1 MFKFLDNID
10 HNLYERYLTLER
22 NIKARSNSFY
32 DAYLDL
38 QEHFVKLV
46 LAEQAFEIKVQETCG
61 AILRKAEVRAFFM
74 ETLQIDEYTYNKMQD
89 YTLKV
94 NAHKHKGEK
103 TVQIET
109 IVNYLRV
116 FYNAASAYA
125 NSKAMDVDEFD
136 ASYYISI
143 FGIFEKENSELR
155 CEMQQLK
162 EELATSVAEG
172 KLKDSDIATYQG
184 LLSRSALDKL
194 SLEEQNAELHKQISK
209 LKDIKLSSMEDK
221 LNRTIEMLLSLQESV
236 VENRAVSYAVGDT
249 ICGSERFK
257 EYVDQAKENINIDN
271 IFGKIDNQNE
281 LINQVAEKLNGI
293 SIKDLYALA
302 RRTWQYQ
309 DYEMAQKYYNHISL
323 LNPMD
328 WEAPFCASLC
338 GEMGRDIVSE
348 WEHKPSTVFGY
359 YKSTVYY
366 LLGIDLADK
375 EKVDAITNASRIFMD
390 VLKRY
395 EDVYTKPENTSQLDK
410 YAPTFKSEIQ
420 NTYVNMIQ
428 LLSEI
433 PIASFDEIIADVSVR
448 HPFDVKKKKS
458 NH

>member
-1 MFKFLDNID
+1 MFDFLENID
-10 HNLYERYLTLER
+10 HNLYERNLTLER

-32 DAYLDL
+32 DSYLDL

-61 AILRKAEVRAFFM
+61 AILRKADVRAYFM

-89 YTLKV
+89 CTLKV
-94 NAHKHKGEK
+94 NSHKHKGEK

-125 NSKAMDVDEFD
+125 NSKAIEVDCFD
-136 ASYYISI
+136 ANYYISI

-184 LLSRSALDKL
+184 LLSRSELDKL

-257 EYVDQAKENINIDN
+257 AYVEKAKESIN
-271 IFGKIDNQNE
+271 
-281 LINQVAEKLNGI
+281 NG
-293 SIKDLYALA
+293 
-302 RRTWQYQ
+302 
-309 DYEMAQKYYNHISL
+309 
-323 LNPMD
+323 
-328 WEAPFCASLC
+328 
-338 GEMGRDIVSE
+338 
-348 WEHKPSTVFGY
+348 
-359 YKSTVYY
+359 
-366 LLGIDLADK
+366 
-375 EKVDAITNASRIFMD
+375 
-390 VLKRY
+390 
-395 EDVYTKPENTSQLDK
+395 
-410 YAPTFKSEIQ
+410 
-420 NTYVNMIQ
+420 
-428 LLSEI
+428 
-433 PIASFDEIIADVSVR
+433 
-448 HPFDVKKKKS
+448 
-458 NH
+458 

>member
-1 MFKFLDNID
+1 MFNFLDSIN

-103 TVQIET
+103 SVQIET

-125 NSKAMDVDEFD
+125 NSKAMDVDGFD

-162 EELATSVAEG
+162 EELATSVEEG

-184 LLSRSALDKL
+184 LLSRSELDKL
-194 SLEEQNAELHKQISK
+194 SLEEQNAELHRQISK

-257 EYVDQAKENINIDN
+257 AYVEKAKESIN
-271 IFGKIDNQNE
+271 
-281 LINQVAEKLNGI
+281 NG
-293 SIKDLYALA
+293 
-302 RRTWQYQ
+302 
-309 DYEMAQKYYNHISL
+309 
-323 LNPMD
+323 
-328 WEAPFCASLC
+328 
-338 GEMGRDIVSE
+338 
-348 WEHKPSTVFGY
+348 
-359 YKSTVYY
+359 
-366 LLGIDLADK
+366 
-375 EKVDAITNASRIFMD
+375 
-390 VLKRY
+390 
-395 EDVYTKPENTSQLDK
+395 
-410 YAPTFKSEIQ
+410 
-420 NTYVNMIQ
+420 
-428 LLSEI
+428 
-433 PIASFDEIIADVSVR
+433 
-448 HPFDVKKKKS
+448 
-458 NH
+458 

>member
-1 MFKFLDNID
+1 MFNFLDSID

-46 LAEQAFEIKVQETCG
+46 LADQAFEIKVQETCG
-61 AILRKAEVRAFFM
+61 AILRKAEVKAYFM
-74 ETLQIDEYTYNKMQD
+74 ESLRLDEYTYNKMQD

-116 FYNAASAYA
+116 FYNAVSAYA
-125 NSKAMDVDEFD
+125 KSKAVDVESFD
-136 ASYYISI
+136 ANYYISI

-155 CEMQQLK
+155 CEMEQLK
-162 EELATSVAEG
+162 EELAASVEEG

-184 LLSRSALDKL
+184 LLSQSELDKL

-236 VENRAVSYAVGDT
+236 VENRAISYAVGDT

-257 EYVDQAKENINIDN
+257 AYVEKAKESIN
-271 IFGKIDNQNE
+271 
-281 LINQVAEKLNGI
+281 NG
-293 SIKDLYALA
+293 
-302 RRTWQYQ
+302 
-309 DYEMAQKYYNHISL
+309 
-323 LNPMD
+323 
-328 WEAPFCASLC
+328 
-338 GEMGRDIVSE
+338 
-348 WEHKPSTVFGY
+348 
-359 YKSTVYY
+359 
-366 LLGIDLADK
+366 
-375 EKVDAITNASRIFMD
+375 
-390 VLKRY
+390 
-395 EDVYTKPENTSQLDK
+395 
-410 YAPTFKSEIQ
+410 
-420 NTYVNMIQ
+420 
-428 LLSEI
+428 
-433 PIASFDEIIADVSVR
+433 
-448 HPFDVKKKKS
+448 
-458 NH
+458 

>member
-1 MFKFLDNID
+1 MFKFLENID

-46 LAEQAFEIKVQETCG
+46 LSEQDFEIKVQETCG
-61 AILRKAEVRAFFM
+61 AILRKADVKAYFM
-74 ETLQIDEYTYNKMQD
+74 GSLQIDEYTYNKMQD

-103 TVQIET
+103 TVRIET

-125 NSKAMDVDEFD
+125 NSKAMDADGFD

-155 CEMQQLK
+155 YEMQQLK
-162 EELATSVAEG
+162 EELATSVEEG

-184 LLSRSALDKL
+184 LLSQSELDKL

-236 VENRAVSYAVGDT
+236 VENRAISYAVGDT

-257 EYVDQAKENINIDN
+257 AYVEKAKESIN
-271 IFGKIDNQNE
+271 
-281 LINQVAEKLNGI
+281 NG
-293 SIKDLYALA
+293 
-302 RRTWQYQ
+302 
-309 DYEMAQKYYNHISL
+309 
-323 LNPMD
+323 
-328 WEAPFCASLC
+328 
-338 GEMGRDIVSE
+338 
-348 WEHKPSTVFGY
+348 
-359 YKSTVYY
+359 
-366 LLGIDLADK
+366 
-375 EKVDAITNASRIFMD
+375 
-390 VLKRY
+390 
-395 EDVYTKPENTSQLDK
+395 
-410 YAPTFKSEIQ
+410 
-420 NTYVNMIQ
+420 
-428 LLSEI
+428 
-433 PIASFDEIIADVSVR
+433 
-448 HPFDVKKKKS
+448 
-458 NH
+458 